1 MLYIETHSTNPYYNL
16 AAEEYLVKNKTED
29 ICMLWRND
37 AAIIVGRNQ
46 NTMAEVDYEYITK
59 EKIPVVR
66 RMSGGGAV
74 FHDLENLNFTYI
86 INNGEFGNYGAFS
99 ATLRRY
105 IESLGLKTEL
115 SGRNDLLIDG
125 RKFSGLAQYKWH
137 DRLMHHGC
145 ILINADMTRLARA
158 LKPDEEKIKSKG
170 IQSVR
175 SRVVNI
181 GDLIPITCDEF
192 MRGFEKEIKKDSNT
206 VNYELTDADLAAID
220 KLFRE
225 KYSKFEWNF
234 GYSPKYTFH
243 NKKRFNGG
251 GIEVFLDVADG
262 IIKKA
267 QIYGDFF
274 SLEGTEPIIAA
285 LEGQK
290 HDFDTLAE
298 ALNPLFDKKILG
310 EITKEQFMSCI
321 I

>member
-16 AAEEYLVKNKTED
+16 AAEEYLVQNKTEN

-46 NTMAEVDYEYITK
+46 NTMAEVDYEYITA

-66 RMSGGGAV
+66 RMSGGGAA

-86 INNGEFGNYGAFS
+86 INGGEFGNYGAFS
-99 ATLRRY
+99 QSLRNY
-105 IESLGLKTEL
+105 VESLGLKTEL
-115 SGRNDLLIDG
+115 SGRNDVLIDG
-125 RKFSGLAQYKWH
+125 KKFSGLAQYKWH

-170 IQSVR
+170 VQSVQ

-181 GDLIPITCDEF
+181 GELVPITCEEF
-192 MRGFEKEIKKDSNT
+192 MRGFEKEMKKDTS
-206 VNYELTDADLAAID
+206 VVDYELTESDLAAID
-220 KLFRE
+220 KLCRE
-225 KYSKFEWNF
+225 KYSTYEWNF
-234 GYSPKYTFH
+234 GYSPKYTYH
-243 NKKRFNGG
+243 NKKRFDGG
-251 GIEVFLDVADG
+251 GTEVFLDVADG

-267 QIYGDFF
+267 EVYGDFF
-274 SLEGTEPIIAA
+274 SLEGIEPVIAA

-290 HDFDTLAE
+290 HDYDTLSK
-298 ALNPLFDKKILG
+298 ALEPAFKNKILG
-310 EITKEQFMSCI
+310 NITKEQFLSCLI
-321 I
+321 